1 MKIGKFGL
9 ILVLGIILI
18 MSCNQNDDEN
28 PQPEINGEYIGI
40 FERNGNTSNV
50 ELNFTN
56 GIYSG
61 ESETEKFSA
70 ICNGNYS
77 ISNYSIEFE
86 NVCPW
91 TAEFDWTLIL
101 SENWNYTF
109 ENNTLIMTKSNGDKY
124 TLTKQ

>member
-1 MKIGKFGL
+1 MKLKIL
-9 ILVLGIILI
+9 ILFGIISI
-18 MSCNQNDDEN
+18 IFACNKDDEN
-28 PQPEINGEYIGI
+28 SQSEINGEFIGI

-50 ELNFTN
+50 ELNFNN

-61 ESETEKFSA
+61 ESETVKFPA

-77 ISNYSIEFE
+77 VSSNLIMFQNE
-86 NVCPW
+86 CIW

-101 SENWNYTF
+101 SDEWNY
-109 ENNTLIMTKSNGDKY
+109 ELSGSTLILTKLNGDKY

>member
-1 MKIGKFGL
+1 M

-61 ESETEKFSA
+61 ESETVKFPA

-77 ISNYSIEFE
+77 ISNNSIEFE
-86 NVCPW
+86 NVWKNRDTHLANVP
-91 TAEFDWTLIL
+91 D
-101 SENWNYTF
+101 F
-109 ENNTLIMTKSNGDKY
+109 EGFEKVL
-124 TLTKQ
+124 